1 MSECLMFGMDCEARC
16 MTSMTADEENICF
29 LVGTNNIKND
39 KNQVNKLFMDPDA
52 SRLMSKCFRHPAGEV
67 RAIAAHPTKS
77 TIVATCTA
85 DFSSLGGTH
94 SITIWNIEEDKRT
107 LETVSRLPTEPVMSC
122 LEWEPTSMRCATL
135 TPFVPEIQ
143 LLDMEN
149 EPRIVQTMKIQLEN
163 EENEMF
169 GVRWSPHFDGNM
181 LGVTTGRTVMCMDSR
196 TENEH
201 LKVKDAHL
209 HRTIAMDFNPNLQHV
224 IATGGDDGYV
234 RIWDTRRTSSAV
246 MSLHPHAHWV
256 WSVRFHPVH
265 DQLLLT
271 GGSDASVVL
280 SCAQS
285 VSSEQLKVF
294 KDDDEEEEEEDDDL
308 VEKLQDGQLERI
320 DEHEDSVYS
329 CAWSSADPWSFASL
343 SYDGRMILSNVS
355 RKHKYALMQL

>member
-1 MSECLMFGMDCEARC
+1 

-39 KNQVNKLFMDPDA
+39 KNQVNKLFMDPEA
-52 SRLMSKCFRHPAGEV
+52 SRLMSKTFRHPAGEV

-77 TIVATCTA
+77 TILATCTA

-107 LETVSRLPTEPVMSC
+107 LETVSRLPTEQVMSC
-122 LEWEPTSMRCATL
+122 LEWEPNSMKCAAM
-135 TPFVPEIQ
+135 TPFRPEIQ
-143 LLDMEN
+143 LLNMEN
-149 EPRIVQTMKIQLEN
+149 GPEIVQNLKIPLEN
-163 EENEMF
+163 EEDEMF
-169 GVRWSPHFDGNM
+169 SATWSPHHDGNM
-181 LGVTTGRTVMCMDSR
+181 LGVTGGRTAWCIDCR
-196 TENEH
+196 TDNEY
-201 LKVKDAHL
+201 LKIRDAHI
-209 HRTIAMDFNPNLQHV
+209 HRTISMDFNPNLQHV
-224 IATGGDDGYV
+224 IATCGDDGYV
-234 RIWDTRRTSSAV
+234 RIWDTRSTSSALT
-246 MSLHPHAHWV
+246 SLHPHAHWV

-285 VSSEQLKVF
+285 VSSEQQIEF
-294 KDDDEEEEEEDDDL
+294 RDDEEEEEDDDL

-320 DEHEDSVYS
+320 DEHEDSVYA
-329 CAWSSADPWSFASL
+329 CAWSSADPWTFASL
-343 SYDGRMILSNVS
+343 SYDGRMIVSNVS